1 MWACLLPSRSSC
13 HAAHS
18 AFSQSPSFAVLLP
31 FSDREGRPAH
41 PADLYTPPHTVLHR
55 STSTRRTTLFD
66 SLLSIFLSF
75 CRVFSPRL
83 FLVAPFVTHTL
94 PFSFVSLARRERMKD
109 RVPPSPASAP
119 SDIAVRGT
127 RQTLSHPPFSPLSP
141 SVPPSGSRRL
151 PLPPPV
157 CAALQ
162 IDARVCRLALFFAAV
177 LRSSTLSRKR
187 WQDEDK
193 KARRLENAKRTPH
206 DL

>member
-18 AFSQSPSFAVLLP
+18 AFSQSPSFAVPLS

-109 RVPPSPASAP
+109 RVPQAPRLLLLISQFVERGKLFLIHHFPPSLPP
-119 SDIAVRGT
+119 SHRLVHVAFLTPTSLRSPSNRCKSLSSRALFCRCSSVLHALS
-127 RQTLSHPPFSPLSP
+127 QTLA
-141 SVPPSGSRRL
+141 G
-151 PLPPPV
+151 
-157 CAALQ
+157 
-162 IDARVCRLALFFAAV
+162 
-177 LRSSTLSRKR
+177 
-187 WQDEDK
+187 
-193 KARRLENAKRTPH
+193 
-206 DL
+206 